1 MHGGDI
7 LMWLL
12 SSNATGTCHL
22 SLDTETSRSCSISGS
37 QKSVYLTEPLLLRS
51 RKTRQ
56 RLKKKKLHLI
66 KVKGNV
72 SSKLTLNKPLLQS
85 IIYLLSL
92 SDLHPQPFM

>member
-12 SSNATGTCHL
+12 SSNGTGSCHL

-37 QKSVYLTEPLLLRS
+37 QKSVYLTDLYLCVQE
-51 RKTRQ
+51 KHGND
-56 RLKKKKLHLI
+56 LKKVTI

>member
-1 MHGGDI
+1 
-7 LMWLL
+7 MWLL

-22 SLDTETSRSCSISGS
+22 SLHTERSRSCSISGS
-37 QKSVYLTEPLLLRS
+37 QISVYLTEPLLMRS

-56 RLKKKKLHLI
+56 RLKKKVTI

-85 IIYLLSL
+85 IIDLLSL

>member
-1 MHGGDI
+1 
-7 LMWLL
+7 MWLL

-37 QKSVYLTEPLLLRS
+37 QKSVYLTEPLLMRS

-56 RLKKKKLHLI
+56 RLLKKVTI
-66 KVKGNV
+66 KAKGNV

-85 IIYLLSL
+85 IIDLLSL